1 MSWFSKIRKNDI
13 FPDKLDNADVLFYTE
28 KDDYGT
34 VNYTDGRIYEYVKY
48 LAICF
53 YSNDSGYYLFLC
65 NDKYDVI
72 QDDLCDSVE
81 QCKQLANSRKKD
93 IIWKERKC

>member
-34 VNYTDGRIYEYVKY
+34 VYNQHHHKFLIYDFHVFAEIFIK
-48 LAICF
+48 
-53 YSNDSGYYLFLC
+53 S
-65 NDKYDVI
+65 
-72 QDDLCDSVE
+72 
-81 QCKQLANSRKKD
+81 
-93 IIWKERKC
+93 